1 MLKSLITLAFITL
14 MSLSPLLSAKETED
28 TSHKSL
34 SEDATQEEDL
44 EGVSLEDYLKMILKS
59 NPEILE
65 AKQGIAFYKGFV
77 DEANGASYPKITF
90 LGIVAPI
97 PAIKGDVNNS
107 RIDWRKWGPLFMGQ
121 IDVQL
126 PLYTFGRIPNGR
138 EAAINAMSAEKEKV
152 REVKWVVIQ
161 RAKKIYY
168 GYIFAYSAYHNVI
181 VFAEENLSKAIET
194 AEEEYDLGS
203 GKVTTADVNR
213 LKVGRAELLRRKA
226 TAEKFMDLTKTALAR
241 FIGYKDPDKLK
252 IAIKEIEAE
261 KVDLKPLEFYAQ
273 RGFQNNPQWNQ
284 LQYGIRAR
292 KAFLNFEKSY
302 NYPVLFLGARA
313 YAGYAPH
320 FDDQKSY
327 FANDP
332 FNELGGAVFVGLKW
346 ELDFSRRGKIGRAE
360 AEYKKLLEKEKF
372 ARGGIYL
379 LIKKA
384 YAEIEEAK
392 KQMKADYDGY
402 RAALAWM
409 GFSFLAFQSGTG
421 EAKDALEGLAAVAV
435 YHYNYY
441 DSIFNFNMAL
451 ARLSQVVGEEVTQL
465 KY

>member
-14 MSLSPLLSAKETED
+14 VSLSPLLSAKEAED
-28 TSHKSL
+28 TTPKDP
-34 SEDATQEEDL
+34 SEKAVQKEDT
-44 EGVSLEDYLKMILKS
+44 EGVTLENYLKMILKS
-59 NPEILE
+59 NPEIQE

-90 LGIVAPI
+90 LGIVAPT

-107 RIDWRKWGPLFMGQ
+107 RIDWGKWGPFMRGQ

-126 PLYTFGRIPNGR
+126 PLYTFGRIPHGR
-138 EAAINAMSAEKEKV
+138 EAAINAISVEKEKV
-152 REVKWVVIQ
+152 REVKWAVIQ

-168 GYIFAYSAYHNVI
+168 GYLFAYSAYHNVI
-181 VFAEENLSKAIET
+181 VFAEENLMKAIET
-194 AEEEYDLGS
+194 AEDEYDLGS
-203 GKVTTADVNR
+203 GKVTKADVGR

-241 FIGYKDPDKLK
+241 FIGYKDSDKLK
-252 IAIKEIEAE
+252 IAITEIEPE
-261 KVDLKPLEFYAQ
+261 KLDLKPLEFYVQ

-284 LQYGIRAR
+284 LQYGIKAR
-292 KAFLNFEKSY
+292 KSFLNFEKSF
-302 NYPVLFLGARA
+302 NNPVLFLGGRA

-332 FNELGGAVFVGLKW
+332 FNELGGALFVGLKW

-360 AEYKKLLEKEKF
+360 AEYQKLLEKEKF

-379 LIKKA
+379 LIKQA

-392 KQMKADYDGY
+392 KQMEADYDGY
-402 RAALAWM
+402 RAALSWM

>member
-1 MLKSLITLAFITL
+1 MPKSLIILAFITL
-14 MSLSPLLSAKETED
+14 VIITPLFSAKSTKD
-28 TSHKSL
+28 INRKSPSKEAA
-34 SEDATQEEDL
+34 SEDNTQ
-44 EGVSLEDYLKMILKS
+44 GVTLEDYLKIILKS
-59 NPEILE
+59 NPEIEE

-90 LGIVAPI
+90 LGIVAPT
-97 PAIKGDVNNS
+97 PAIKGDINNS
-107 RIDWRKWGPLFMGQ
+107 SIDWGKWGPFMRGQ

-126 PLYTFGRIPNGR
+126 PLYTFGRIPLGR
-138 EAAINAMSAEKEKV
+138 EAAINAMSVEKEKV
-152 REVKWVVIQ
+152 KEVKCVVIH
-161 RAKKIYY
+161 RAKEIYY

-181 VFAEENLSKAIET
+181 TSAEENLAKAIET

-203 GKVTTADVNR
+203 GKVTKADVSR

-226 TAEKFMDLTKTALAR
+226 TAEKFMDLTKTAIAR

-252 IAIKEIEAE
+252 IAITEIEPE
-261 KVDLKPLEFYAQ
+261 KLELKPLEFYVQ

-284 LQYGIRAR
+284 LQYGLRAR
-292 KAFLNFEKSY
+292 KAFLQFEKSF
-302 NYPVLFLGARA
+302 NNPVLFLGARA
-313 YAGYAPH
+313 YGGYAPH

-332 FNELGGAVFVGLKW
+332 FNELGGALFVGLKW

-360 AEYKKLLEKEKF
+360 AEYQKLIEKEKF

-384 YAEIEEAK
+384 YAEIVEAK

-402 RAALAWM
+402 RAALGWM

-421 EAKDALEGLAAVAV
+421 EAKDALEGLAAVAL
-435 YHYNYY
+435 YHFNYY
-441 DSIFNFNMAL
+441 DSIFNYNMAL